1 MNRLFTFLFS
11 TVFAIHL
18 NAQTKEAQWLLSI
31 NSKESNFKD
40 QLFKPISATTSYVTA
55 VAWLTHAGIAFG
67 TKNKPLQRKSITI
80 FAGIATAAAV
90 TTTLKYSINRTR
102 PYETYPQIIKKT
114 SGGSPS
120 FPSGHTSDAF
130 ATATAFSLAHPK
142 WYVIAPAYLW
152 ASSVGYS
159 RMYLGVHY
167 PSDVLVGALVGAGSA
182 YLCHVINKKIH
193 TIKSPAW

>member
-1 MNRLFTFLFS
+1 MKHQIALFLLVILTFEL
-11 TVFAIHL
+11 V
-18 NAQTKEAQWLLSI
+18 AQTKEAQWLINI
-31 NSKESNFKD
+31 NSKQSALGDNY
-40 QLFKPISATTSYVTA
+40 FKPISATTSYVTA
-55 VAWLTHAGIAFG
+55 AAMLTHAGIALG
-67 TKNKPLQRKSITI
+67 TKNKLMQRKSITI
-80 FAGIATAAAV
+80 FAGIVTAAAL

-142 WYVIAPAYLW
+142 WYVIAPAYFW
-152 ASSVGYS
+152 AASVGYS
-159 RMYLGVHY
+159 RIYLGVHY
-167 PSDVLVGALVGAGSA
+167 PSDVLVGAFVGAGSA
-182 YLCHVINKKIH
+182 YLCHVINKKNR